1 MFMKRIMRSVSN
13 LKQMI
18 FNIKF
23 RLIHVIIFPEDDYF
37 FHLGSNYFSTN
48 SIKRLKPF
56 KVLKRFGPNVY
67 LEENS
72 KVQ

>member
-37 FHLGSNYFSTN
+37 FHLGSNYFPTN
-48 SIKRLKPF
+48 SIK
-56 KVLKRFGPNVY
+56 
-67 LEENS
+67 
-72 KVQ
+72 